1 MQRQIIHPASSQ
13 YGRPSLSLTRALRR
27 TTVYSLPVS
36 VIPIALCVLLI
47 IIAVWSWSVIRPE
60 YNAAFLGSGDP
71 STTENG
77 TLQTSASISNFDIPD
92 AGSLS
97 SNFSPQVLFWSDDIL
112 KWAHDYQ
119 LDPNIIALVMQIE
132 SCGYAQAHSHAGAM
146 GLFQVMPFH
155 FGHDEN
161 PYDPSTNATRGLTY
175 LARSLELAN
184 GRLDLALAGYNGGH
198 LMIQN
203 APSLWPEETQRYV
216 YWAVRIY
223 NEIDKYDSIPPA
235 LQEWLDA
242 GGDQLCILAA
252 DTQSH

>member
-1 MQRQIIHPASSQ
+1 MQRQIIHPAPSQ
-13 YGRPSLSLTRALRR
+13 YGRPSPSLTRTLRR

-36 VIPIALCVLLI
+36 AIPIALMVLLI
-47 IIAVWSWSVIRPE
+47 IIAAWSWSVIRPE
-60 YNAAFLGSGDP
+60 LNATFRESGDS
-71 STTENG
+71 STMENG
-77 TLQTSASISNFDIPD
+77 TLQTSAVISNVDIPD

-112 KWAHDYQ
+112 KWAYDFQ

-132 SCGYAQAHSHAGAM
+132 SCGYTQAHSHAGAM

-216 YWAVRIY
+216 DWGVRIY
-223 NEIDKYDSIPPA
+223 NEIGKYDSMPPS

-242 GGDQLCILAA
+242 GGDQLCKQATDA
-252 DTQSH
+252 Q

>member
-1 MQRQIIHPASSQ
+1 MQENNTPQSS
-13 YGRPSLSLTRALRR
+13 
-27 TTVYSLPVS
+27 
-36 VIPIALCVLLI
+36 
-47 IIAVWSWSVIRPE
+47 
-60 YNAAFLGSGDP
+60 AA
-71 STTENG
+71 
-77 TLQTSASISNFDIPD
+77 ISDVGVPD
-92 AGSLS
+92 VGSLS
-97 SNFSPQVLFWSDDIL
+97 SNFSPQVLFWSDNIL
-112 KWAHDYQ
+112 KWAHYYQ

-155 FGHDEN
+155 FGHDED
-161 PYDPSTNATRGLTY
+161 PYDPSTNASRGLTY

-216 YWAVRIY
+216 YWGVRIY
-223 NEIDKYDSIPPA
+223 NEIGEYDSIPPT

-242 GGDQLCILAA
+242 GGERLCKQAA
-252 DTQSH
+252 DSQSY

>member
-1 MQRQIIHPASSQ
+1 MEKGELLTPA
-13 YGRPSLSLTRALRR
+13 T
-27 TTVYSLPVS
+27 
-36 VIPIALCVLLI
+36 
-47 IIAVWSWSVIRPE
+47 
-60 YNAAFLGSGDP
+60 
-71 STTENG
+71 
-77 TLQTSASISNFDIPD
+77 ISNVDIPD

-112 KWAHDYQ
+112 KWAHDFQ

-132 SCGYAQAHSHAGAM
+132 SCGYAQAHSNAGAM

-161 PYDPSTNATRGLTY
+161 PYDPSTNATRGLAY

-203 APSLWPEETQRYV
+203 APSLWPDETQRYV
-216 YWAVRIY
+216 YWGVRIY
-223 NEIDKYDSIPPA
+223 SEIGKYESIPPT

-242 GGDQLCILAA
+242 GGEQLCKQATNA
-252 DTQSH
+252 QSP